1 MPLTTIK
8 PLYFLYSVDYRR
20 SIEPAIIYPFM
31 ILVTGG
37 TGFIGR
43 SLVRQLVA
51 SGQEVR
57 TLLRPSKT
65 SPRLPRGMSVEAAV
79 CSLLDERGLRA
90 ALRGVD
96 VIFHLAGSERHSS
109 RAQLQDVDIRGTEEL
124 VNAAYQ
130 SGVERFISV
139 SHLGADRNSA
149 YSVFKAKGL
158 EEHVI
163 IQSGLPYTI
172 LRSSV
177 VFGPGDQFTTGIA
190 RMLLSWPGPFLLPG
204 DGSSLIQ
211 PLWID
216 DLVASLLITL
226 ETPSLINQTISI
238 GGMEALTYRHT
249 VEIIMEKLKVRRVL
263 TPFSPPHLRA
273 MGLMLE
279 QIIHGFPI
287 SIFWLDYLAADR
299 TTNLDTL
306 PRLFGILPA
315 RFHTQLDY
323 LTYRK
328 EQASLKKKLADQ

>member
-1 MPLTTIK
+1 
-8 PLYFLYSVDYRR
+8 
-20 SIEPAIIYPFM
+20 M

-43 SLVRQLVA
+43 SLVRQLIA

-65 SPRLPRGMSVEAAV
+65 SPRLPRGMPVEAAV

-96 VIFHLAGSERHSS
+96 VVFHLAGSERQSS
-109 RAQLQDVDIRGTEEL
+109 HAKLQEVDIQGTQVL
-124 VNAAYQ
+124 VEAAIQ
-130 SGVERFISV
+130 AGVERIITV

-149 YSVFKAKGL
+149 YSVFKAKGMA
-158 EEHVI
+158 ESAI

-172 LRSSV
+172 FRSSV
-177 VFGPGDQFTTGIA
+177 VFGPGDQFTSGIA
-190 RMLLSWPGPFLLPG
+190 RLLLTWPGPFLLPG

-216 DLVASLLITL
+216 DLTASLLIAL
-226 ETPSLINQTISI
+226 ETPSLINQTVSI
-238 GGMEALTYRHT
+238 GGVEALEYRKT
-249 VEIIMEKLKVRRVL
+249 VEIIMEKIGVRRVL
-263 TPFSPPHLRA
+263 TPFSPPHLRVIS
-273 MGLMLE
+273 LMLE
-279 QIIHGFPI
+279 QMFHFPV

-328 EQASLKKKLADQ
+328 GQPSLKKKLANQ

>member
-1 MPLTTIK
+1 
-8 PLYFLYSVDYRR
+8 
-20 SIEPAIIYPFM
+20 M

-43 SLVRQLVA
+43 SLVRQLIA

-65 SPRLPRGMSVEAAV
+65 SPRLPRGMPVEAAV

-96 VIFHLAGSERHSS
+96 VVFHLAGSERQSS
-109 RAQLQDVDIRGTEEL
+109 HAKLQEVDIQGTQVL
-124 VNAAYQ
+124 VEAAIQ
-130 SGVERFISV
+130 AGVERIITV

-149 YSVFKAKGL
+149 YSVFKAKGMA
-158 EEHVI
+158 ESAI

-172 LRSSV
+172 FRSSV
-177 VFGPGDQFTTGIA
+177 VFGPGDQFTSGIA
-190 RMLLSWPGPFLLPG
+190 RLLLTWPGPFLLPG

-216 DLVASLLITL
+216 DLIASLLIAL
-226 ETPSLINQTISI
+226 ETPSLINQTVSI
-238 GGMEALTYRHT
+238 GGVEALEYRKT
-249 VEIIMEKLKVRRVL
+249 VEIIMEKIGVRRVL
-263 TPFSPPHLRA
+263 TPFSPPHLRVIS
-273 MGLMLE
+273 LMLE
-279 QIIHGFPI
+279 QMFHFPV

-328 EQASLKKKLADQ
+328 GQPSLKKKLANQ